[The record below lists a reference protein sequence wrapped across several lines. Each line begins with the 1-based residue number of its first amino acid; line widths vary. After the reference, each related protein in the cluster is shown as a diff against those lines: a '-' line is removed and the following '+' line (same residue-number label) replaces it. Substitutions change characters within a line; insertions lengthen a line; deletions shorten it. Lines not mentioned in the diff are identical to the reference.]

1 MNTSFKPLQD
11 TDFERIVGTSF
22 HHDIVFATPNEL
34 RHVLGEPTY
43 EENTGKDKI
52 NMEWRMQMPDGNVF
66 TVYDYKEYKP
76 LHPNGQVEWHIGGH
90 DRFTTHLAKQLLSE
104 ALQEAADELRHSMSM
119 GFKFRATSAYDEG
132 LLD

>member
-11 TDFERIVGTSF
+11 TDRINGSSF
-22 HHDIVFATPNEL
+22 HSDIIFATPNEL
-34 RHVLGEPTY
+34 RYILGDPDWDS
-43 EENTGKDKI
+43 NDGADKV
-52 NMEWRMQMPDGNVF
+52 NMEWYRQMPDGNVF

-104 ALQEAADELRHSMSM
+104 ALQEAADELRHSMNM
-119 GFKFRATSAYDEG
+119 GAKFKATGAYDNG